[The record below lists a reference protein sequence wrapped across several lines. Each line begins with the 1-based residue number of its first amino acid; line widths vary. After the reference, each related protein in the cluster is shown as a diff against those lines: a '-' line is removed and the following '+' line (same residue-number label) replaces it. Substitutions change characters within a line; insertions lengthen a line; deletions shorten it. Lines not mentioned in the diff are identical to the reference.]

1 MEHKMNKK
9 FPMKKADVLEKAKE
23 LITGDRQQK
32 YGDPKVNFKRIID
45 GWQLILGHEVTQAQ
59 LVQMMVWTKIARLQ
73 EDPKHM
79 DSWVDIAG
87 YAACGGE
94 VVDND

>member
-1 MEHKMNKK
+1 MTKK

-45 GWQLILGHEVTQAQ
+45 GWQLILGHEVSQS
-59 LVQMMVWTKIARLQ
+59 RS
-73 EDPKHM
+73 D
-79 DSWVDIAG
+79 
-87 YAACGGE
+87 
-94 VVDND
+94 